1 MNPLLERLG
10 HDHRRLAQLLML
22 LEGLL
27 DQFRDGLEPDYELMC
42 ELMEYL
48 TDYADQSHHPCED
61 RIFERVLAQ
70 EGAGHAILGQLMKQH
85 HSLGQLNRRFKES
98 LEGIVHEEVLR
109 RDDVERQG
117 RELIAQLREHMR
129 LEDEQAF
136 PLADA
141 CLSEDAWAEIQAV
154 VPAAQDPLFGQSDP
168 ERFRAIYK
176 ELNKLKR
183 EH

>member
-1 MNPLLERLG
+1 MNDLLQRLVR
-10 HDHRRLAQLLML
+10 DHRRLKQMLRL

-48 TDYADQSHHPCED
+48 IDYADQVHHPSED
-61 RIFERVLAQ
+61 LVFERLLAQ
-70 EGAGHAILGQLMKQH
+70 AGPGHTILQQLMQQH
-85 HSLGQLNRRFKES
+85 QSLAQINRRFKES

-109 RDDVERQG
+109 RDEVERRG

-136 PLADA
+136 PLAEA
-141 CLSEDAWAEIQAV
+141 CLSEDAWAELL
-154 VPAAQDPLFGQSDP
+154 AAAPDVQDPVFGQDDP
-168 ERFRAIYK
+168 LRFRAIFRQ
-176 ELNKLKR
+176 LKGSS
-183 EH
+183 ET